1 LLIALRR
8 QMYGVIRGKVQSFTR
23 LSAAC
28 GLKSVVYEKFWRN
41 IACNRLQSVMQAAA
55 ISACQRFGDATIR

>member
-1 LLIALRR
+1 LLIALRQ
-8 QMYGVIRGKVQSFTR
+8 QMYGAIRGKVQSFTR

-55 ISACQRFGDATIR
+55 FSACQLFSHVTIR